1 MWVRSSLG
9 WQEKPKLTCSSALTA
24 FHFLMCLL
32 HITICHLLNCKFTRR
47 LELKLGYCIENQ
59 WVQSTIL
66 ISTDDGIK
74 AK

>member
-1 MWVRSSLG
+1 MGPVKFGLARKT
-9 WQEKPKLTCSSALTA
+9 EAD
-24 FHFLMCLL
+24 LL
-32 HITICHLLNCKFTRR
+32 QCPDCFPFSHVPPAYYNLSPVKFTRR